1 MEKREL
7 SNILSKIFLPLGFK
21 KKGYYWVL
29 NDENITKMINL
40 QKSQFAESFYINY
53 GYILKNIPL
62 DGMMHVHYRLSS
74 PGVKERN
81 RIKELLDLGNEIP
94 NELRTNELT
103 GKISEEIVY
112 NMNNINSE
120 VDLLNELQRRPNLN
134 NIPLVVKNYFNL

>member
-1 MEKREL
+1 M
-7 SNILSKIFLPLGFK
+7 PLGFK